1 MFTYVPKNNKKY
13 YHNSNNYHDND
24 SGNTLIKDTITT
36 SSTRRKRYIYNSNT
50 SGDNELGNT
59 LIKDLVKHNQRRRSN
74 SSDES
79 TIETRNTNYVKHTTK
94 RITRSSSQKTLA
106 ESTLKTNSSIYKKQY
121 SRYKIEH
128 ILSELSK
135 QYENADDVLE
145 NFMEILA
152 NSDSDDSSTGFEG
165 GMLNSDINELEESVI
180 GLPHFCIVLIVH

>member
-1 MFTYVPKNNKKY
+1 M
-13 YHNSNNYHDND
+13 
-24 SGNTLIKDTITT
+24 
-36 SSTRRKRYIYNSNT
+36 
-50 SGDNELGNT
+50 
-59 LIKDLVKHNQRRRSN
+59 KHNQRRRSN

-128 ILSELSK
+128 MLNELSK
-135 QYENADDVLE
+135 QYKNADDVLE
-145 NFMEILA
+145 NFMEIIA
-152 NSDSDDSSTGFEG
+152 NSDSDDSSIGFEG

-180 GLPHFCIVLIVH
+180 GLPRQFKPI